1 MRSNLGLRQL
11 EAIMAIATHGS
22 FSAAAGQ
29 LHVSQPALSR
39 TVRLA
44 EEGLG
49 ARLFDRGSRKATL
62 TAAGAE
68 LLPIARRIMLEFRDS
83 IGELSQFVEGKRGRV
98 RVSALPSIAQS
109 LLVDAIAGFNAAY
122 PAIEFLVRSDSA
134 ETVLALL
141 ESREIDI
148 GLTVQPPPDGRFAYE
163 HLHDDEF
170 VLVCRAD
177 DPLAR
182 QARPAGALAWS
193 ALETRPFIAATSGSN
208 TRGATDAAFMRAR
221 LNVHPAHEVASS
233 NLQVI
238 GGLVAAGLGLS
249 VLPAS
254 ALACL
259 GQTSLVARRLT
270 KPRMQ
275 RKVGIV
281 TLTGRTLSPATD
293 RFCEHIRSLGRA
305 SSPWL
310 EAATPVAGSRSTSR
324 PGRRAR
330 GAQRP

>member
-1 MRSNLGLRQL
+1 MRTNLGLRQL
-11 EAIMAIATHGS
+11 EAIVAIATHGS
-22 FSAAAGQ
+22 FSAAAAQ

-44 EEGLG
+44 EESLG

-62 TAAGAE
+62 TAAGVE

-83 IGELSQFVEGKRGRV
+83 IGELSQFLEGKRGRV

-109 LLVDAIAGFNAAY
+109 LLVDAIAGFNAVY
-122 PAIEFLVRSDSA
+122 PEIEFLVRSDSA
-134 ETVLALL
+134 EMVLALL

-148 GLTVQPPPDGRFAYE
+148 GLTVQPPPDGRFSYE
-163 HLHDDEF
+163 HLRHDEF
-170 VLVCRAD
+170 VLICRAD
-177 DPLAR
+177 DPLA
-182 QARPAGALAWS
+182 QQSRPARALAWS
-193 ALETRPFIAATSGSN
+193 VFEKRPFIAATSGSN

-221 LNVHPAHEVASS
+221 LTVHPAHEVASS

-238 GGLVAAGLGLS
+238 GGFVAAGLGLS

-259 GQTSLVARRLT
+259 GQPTLVACRLT
-270 KPRMQ
+270 KPRVQ

-281 TLTGRTLSPATD
+281 TLTGRTLSQATT
-293 RFCEHIRSLGRA
+293 RFCEHVRSLGQA
-305 SSPWL
+305 PMP
-310 EAATPVAGSRSTSR
+310 AAKAAAPVAPRRSPAR
-324 PGRRAR
+324 PRRR
-330 GAQRP
+330 AQRP